1 MDWKDYIIG
10 MLGAMIGSV
19 ATALGMGSRIKAVEK
34 DCEDLKSEA
43 LAMFLEI
50 RNDIKNLIEKSGE
63 RRRGD

>member
-1 MDWKDYIIG
+1 MDWEDYIIG
-10 MLGAMIGSV
+10 MMGAMMGSV

-34 DCEDLKSEA
+34 DCTELKAET

-50 RNDIKNLIEKSGE
+50 RKDIKNLIEKSGE

>member
-1 MDWKDYIIG
+1 
-10 MLGAMIGSV
+10 MIGSV

-63 RRRGD
+63 RRKGD